1 MPDLVAIRSDLEA
14 EQNSLDGIVAD
25 LSEQQWRTPTPAEGW
40 TILDQISHLAFF
52 DEQARLA
59 VTDPEAFT
67 RSLTEIAADVGGFM
81 SRSIEKGRDLGGRG
95 VLEWWRSERAAAAEA
110 FEDLVPGV
118 RIAWYGPPMSPASF
132 ISARIMET
140 WAHGQDCADA
150 LGVFRES
157 TKRLRNVAHVGVLA
171 RNYAYEAHGMTA
183 PSETIRVELDG
194 PEGAKWTWNE
204 LAEDCVRGDAYDFC
218 LVVTQ
223 RRHLDD
229 TDLVMEGDLATEWM
243 SIAQAYA
250 GPPGDGRRPGQ
261 FERRSVRWK

>member
-1 MPDLVAIRSDLEA
+1 MPDLDAIRKDLDA
-14 EQNSLDGIVAD
+14 EQQSLEDIVAG
-25 LSEQQWRTPTPAEGW
+25 LSEKEWETPTPAEGW
-40 TILDQISHLAFF
+40 SVLDQISHLAFF

-59 VTDPEAFT
+59 VTEPEAFAG
-67 RSLTEIAADVGGFM
+67 SLAEIAADIGGFM
-81 SRSIEKGRDLGGRG
+81 SRSIERGRTLGPAG
-95 VLEWWRSERAAAAEA
+95 VLEWWRSERAGAAEA
-110 FEDLVPGV
+110 FEHLVPGV

-132 ISARIMET
+132 VSARIMET

-157 TKRLRNVAHVGVLA
+157 TPRLRNVAHVGVLA
-171 RNYAYEAHGMTA
+171 RNYAYEANAMTA
-183 PSETIRVELDG
+183 PSEQVRVELEG
-194 PEGAKWTWNE
+194 PGDAQWTWNE

-223 RRHLDD
+223 RRHPDD
-229 TDLVMEGDLATEWM
+229 TDLVMEGDLAKEWM

-261 FERRSVRWK
+261 FERRSARWK